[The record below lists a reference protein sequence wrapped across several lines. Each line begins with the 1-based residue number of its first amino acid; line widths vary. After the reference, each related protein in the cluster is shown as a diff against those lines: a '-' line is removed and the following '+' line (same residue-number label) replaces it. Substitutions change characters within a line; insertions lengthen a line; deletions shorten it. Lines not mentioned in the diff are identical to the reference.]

1 MAQSSNQYDIRD
13 SLKKVREWQAR
24 AKAQAA
30 QAPAP
35 APKPTTLLQQR
46 LLQEDIAGLP
56 NQDFQ
61 AEKEAFQQAVP
72 AQVEFKNYV
81 GPEQGNG
88 DVIEIRG
95 ILKIGGGQG
104 LQFLMTTK
112 NDDGLYF
119 NCTEFQADE
128 TAIDVISK
136 LRAYYDVWYGQSLEK
151 LNK

>member
-13 SLKKVREWQAR
+13 SLKKMREWQA
-24 AKAQAA
+24 KAQA
-30 QAPAP
+30 QQGTVPTP
-35 APKPTTLLQQR
+35 PKFGQPRILK
-46 LLQEDIAGLP
+46 EDIAGLP

-81 GPEQGNG
+81 GPEEGGGN
-88 DVIEIRG
+88 VIEIRG
-95 ILKIGGGQG
+95 VLKIGGAQG